1 MSNLCI
7 STLSYLYKQKLYL
20 FQNSFQGQNA
30 LAYFF
35 GSLMAKK
42 ESYMKQAGQT
52 IKVLQAI
59 TLSGRINHGK

>member
-1 MSNLCI
+1 
-7 STLSYLYKQKLYL
+7 
-20 FQNSFQGQNA
+20 
-30 LAYFF
+30 
-35 GSLMAKK
+35 MAKK